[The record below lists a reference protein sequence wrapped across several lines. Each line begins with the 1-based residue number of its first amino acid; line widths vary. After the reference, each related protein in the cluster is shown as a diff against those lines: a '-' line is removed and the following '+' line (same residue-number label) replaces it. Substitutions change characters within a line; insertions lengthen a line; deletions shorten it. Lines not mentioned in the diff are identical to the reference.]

1 MREIKFLLSG
11 IIKRKRGEIKVAEV
25 KRKKGETFESFVRR
39 FSKKV
44 QQSGRLIQSRKI
56 RYHEKR
62 KNKNAVRAAAARRQ
76 EITDKREY
84 LKKIG
89 KLVEEPTRR

>member
-1 MREIKFLLSG
+1 M
-11 IIKRKRGEIKVAEV
+11 AEV
-25 KRKKGETFESFVRR
+25 KRKKGETFESLMRR

-56 RYHEKR
+56 RFFEAK
-62 KNKNAVRAAAARRQ
+62 KNRTRVRAAASRRA
-76 EITDKREY
+76 EINSKREY

-89 KLVEEPTRR
+89 KLIEEPTRR

>member
-1 MREIKFLLSG
+1 MAEV
-11 IIKRKRGEIKVAEV
+11 KRKRGE
-25 KRKKGETFESFVRR
+25 TFESLVRR

-56 RYHEKR
+56 RYHEKK
-62 KNKNAVRAAAARRQ
+62 KNKTAVRAAASRRA
-76 EITDKREY
+76 EINQKREY

-89 KLVEEPTRR
+89 KLVDEPTDRRR